1 MKFSRI
7 IWMLVVGVIVY
18 WGAAY
23 PTLGNWIEAISVKL
37 EPVVEVIFESTERL
51 IDNLD
56 LVR

>member
-1 MKFSRI
+1 
-7 IWMLVVGVIVY
+7 MLVVGVIVY